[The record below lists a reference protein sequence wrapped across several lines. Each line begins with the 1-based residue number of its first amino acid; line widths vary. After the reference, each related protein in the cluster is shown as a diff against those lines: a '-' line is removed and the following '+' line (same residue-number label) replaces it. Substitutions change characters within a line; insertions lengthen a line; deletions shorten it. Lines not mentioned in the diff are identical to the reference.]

1 MNTAI
6 KFILL
11 GIVLMLGGCAHPIGI
26 APDLSKV
33 GITQETKSSK
43 SIGYYLAESVE
54 KEVTTSGGGG
64 DNVRYKPYKDL
75 ETGLY
80 KMYASIFSNVT
91 LLSSSSDP
99 ARSKV
104 DYIAAVEISTSSSS
118 SSLFTWPPT
127 LFTLNLANNISD
139 AKGSVIGNLRTSG
152 EGRAEFGEFKSDFGL
167 TGKRASQEALN
178 NMHGLLVSASFLEKN
193 LEETTKAGIVKN
205 SKEDQLKELQRL
217 YNSKLIT
224 EPVLHERQRA
234 ILNTAAPDS

>member
-1 MNTAI
+1 MNAAI

-11 GIVLMLGGCAHPIGI
+11 GIALILGGCAHPIGI
-26 APDLSKV
+26 APDLSTV
-33 GITQETKSSK
+33 GITQQKKSSK
-43 SIGYYLAESVE
+43 SIGYYLAEPVE

-64 DNVRYKPYKDL
+64 DNVKYKPYKDL

-91 LLSSSSDP
+91 LLNSSSDP

-139 AKGSVIGNLRTSG
+139 AKGSVLGNLRTSG
-152 EGRAEFGEFKSDFGL
+152 EGRAEFSEFKSDFGL
-167 TGKRASQEALN
+167 AGKRASQEALN
-178 NMHGLLVSASFLEKN
+178 KMRGLLVSASFLEKG
-193 LEETTKAGIVKN
+193 LAETIQADVVKN
-205 SKEDQLKELQRL
+205 TKEDQLKELQRL
-217 YNSKLIT
+217 YGSGLIT
-224 EPVLHERQRA
+224 EAVLHEKQRA
-234 ILNTAAPDS
+234 VLNQ